1 MRNSQLHHKSR
12 FAGGTHTLELWHL
25 PILIA
30 GGFVCGVMNAL
41 AGGGSFV
48 TLPLLLFIGL
58 PPQIANA
65 TNRVA
70 IVLQCVAGTATYHRH
85 KVLLWRHVPALAI
98 PMVLGSFLGAYLAAH
113 IDESAFRKL
122 AAILFA
128 VMATT
133 VFIDPKRWAREKS
146 IGRIRPYLY
155 PLFFLLGI
163 YGGFLQAGIGVL
175 LISTFVLA
183 GGYDVV
189 HGNAIKFAL
198 AMIFTVVALLV
209 FAQAGQVQWVTGLA
223 LAVGTITGGIVGAR
237 LVILKGAPWVRVFVV
252 IAAAAAIVKLLT

>member
-1 MRNSQLHHKSR
+1 V
-12 FAGGTHTLELWHL
+12 ELWHL

-48 TLPLLLFIGL
+48 TLPLLLFMGL

-70 IVLQCVAGTATYHRH
+70 ITLQCAAGTATYHRH
-85 KVLLWRHVPALAI
+85 RVLPWRHVPALAV
-98 PMVLGSFLGAYLAAH
+98 PMILGSLIGAYLASH
-113 IDESAFRKL
+113 IDESVFRR
-122 AAILFA
+122 AAAVLFA

-133 VFIDPKRWAREKS
+133 VFVDPKRWARETS
-146 IGRIRPYLY
+146 VGRIRPYLY

-189 HGNAIKFAL
+189 SGNALKFAL
-198 AMIFTVVALLV
+198 AFFFTITALIV
-209 FAQAGQVQWVTGLA
+209 FTSAGQVQWLPGLC
-223 LAVGTITGGIVGAR
+223 LGVGTITGGIAGAR
-237 LVILKGAPWVRVFVV
+237 LVIFKGAPWVRVFVV
-252 IAAAAAIVKLLT
+252 LAAAAAIFKLLTG